1 MEKLKRHISRIKTF
15 DLLRGYFMVSIVIDH
30 LAFFPN
36 GIDWWSARGGL
47 FVTAAEG
54 FFLISGIVLGVVRGA
69 KLIDQPMAHVSKLLL
84 KRGLQ
89 LYLTS
94 ITLVLLFTVVGWLFY
109 MGNPGLKPEIAAP
122 NSNIFSV
129 LWSTLTLQYYYGW
142 TDYLRLYALFLFV
155 SPLAFWLLRR
165 GLWYVVLGLSLV
177 VWSLYPND
185 LSLPFNLRV
194 YLQPLSWQ
202 SLFFIGVVTGFYW
215 NHIVD
220 SWRNLPHRYRQ
231 ALTVGLLSLAGVTFT
246 LNVLIMLST
255 MGVNTGPVLTPELQH
270 YLFDNYFNKEAMPL
284 GRILLA
290 LTWFWAAF
298 YLFKRFE
305 VYVTAVLGWLLIP
318 FGTNSLYVYTLHAFI
333 VFFIDLY
340 FVPGPLWFNFLVTA
354 GSILLIRLAVK
365 YRLLMGF
372 IPR

>member
-1 MEKLKRHISRIKTF
+1 METLKRHIPRIKTF
-15 DLLRGYFMVSIVIDH
+15 DLLRGYFIISIIIDH

-69 KLIDQPMAHVSKLLL
+69 KLIDQPMGYVSKLLL

-94 ITLVLLFTVVGWLFY
+94 VTLVLLFTVLGWLFY
-109 MGNPGLKPEIAAP
+109 MDNPGLKPGIAAP
-122 NSNIFSV
+122 DSNIFSV
-129 LWSTLTLQYYYGW
+129 LWSTLSMQYYYGW
-142 TDYLRLYALFLFV
+142 ADYLRLYALFLFV

-165 GLWYVVLGLSLV
+165 GLWYAVLGLSLA
-177 VWSLYPND
+177 VWFIYPDD
-185 LSLPFNLRV
+185 LSLPFDLRV

-202 SLFFIGVVTGFYW
+202 LLFFIGVVTGFYW

-220 SWRNLPHRYRQ
+220 VWRNLHRRRRKV
-231 ALTVGLLSLAGVTFT
+231 LTVGLLSLAGVTFT
-246 LNVLIMLST
+246 LSVLIMLST
-255 MGVNTGPVLTPELQH
+255 MGIDAGPILTPELQH
-270 YLFDNYFNKEAMPL
+270 YLFDNFFNKEAMPL
-284 GRILLA
+284 TRILLA
-290 LTWFWAAF
+290 LTWFWSAF
-298 YLFKRFE
+298 YLFRRFE
-305 VYVTAVLGWLLIP
+305 VYITAALGWLLVP

-333 VFFIDLY
+333 VFFVNLY

-354 GSILLIRLAVK
+354 GAILLIRIAVHYK
-365 YRLLMGF
+365 LLMGI